1 MYRAQEKTFGSLFSP
16 PAELV
21 PEVELRLSSLASGI
35 LTGWESPE
43 RNTFIPSF
51 QEDTADLIESCVSL
65 HLSLT
70 LVYNALVFQQQI

>member
-35 LTGWESPE
+35 LTG
-43 RNTFIPSF
+43 
-51 QEDTADLIESCVSL
+51 
-65 HLSLT
+65 
-70 LVYNALVFQQQI
+70 

>member
-1 MYRAQEKTFGSLFSP
+1 MRE
-16 PAELV
+16 
-21 PEVELRLSSLASGI
+21 
-35 LTGWESPE
+35 LTGPE